1 MMMACAAALALAG
14 LANVTAAA
22 DPLVLQLRGPAQ
34 FEFAGYYA
42 ALWQGFYAE
51 AGLAIDIQP
60 GAPRGQP
67 PTDPV
72 RELAE
77 GRAQFGVAGA
87 ELVIRAAQGF
97 PLLVLAPIFQQSGA
111 AVYYRADA
119 DFGSPATLG
128 KAKLARLPASD
139 ILSAELATALQA
151 EGIDPNKLKTTPVE
165 PAQVLGVLADK
176 TADAAIASAWDL
188 PWLAKE
194 KGLNL
199 KSLNPAD
206 YRVEFY
212 GDTLFTLQRLA
223 RDEPDTVR
231 NFRLASLK
239 GWEYALQHPDEI
251 AGRLVATLPHPPGIT
266 DAAGL
271 ARYQVDVAHRLS
283 RYPDIPLGHSNPD
296 RWNRIEASLLGAGM
310 LLRTVDAD
318 EFLYDPDA
326 EARSRTDL
334 RAFAILG
341 GTLFAGLLA
350 IALLWFGWQRRPARA
365 RTGVTSGAPAA
376 RPAPVPASPIPA
388 SPDAAAAAPSPQQPA
403 AASVGAPVRPA
414 PGAAAPAD
422 LNALLTRFER
432 TIRQRLPRGVGY
444 RASLLRDLWS
454 CRADPQTVRRLML
467 DLVSEAGA
475 DVASGGQLILGTRNY
490 AFDEASAADTPGAE
504 IGEFVRL
511 TVRDSGRGLSED
523 ALDQVFDPELTRRA
537 AAARAAEAMRQLGG
551 FIRVE
556 SAEGVGTAVH
566 IYFPRL
572 EAADVSEPKHDKAAA
587 AAE

>member
-1 MMMACAAALALAG
+1 MSRIMACAAALAVAG
-14 LANVTAAA
+14 LANIAVAA

-77 GRAQFGVAGA
+77 GRAQFGVGGA
-87 ELVIRAAQGF
+87 ELVVRAAQGF

-111 AVYYRADA
+111 AVFYRADA
-119 DFGSPATLG
+119 DFGSPVALG

-139 ILSAELATALQA
+139 ILGAELATALQA
-151 EGIDPNKLKTTPVE
+151 EGIDPSKLKTTSVE
-165 PAQVLGVLADK
+165 PAQVLGILADK
-176 TADAAIASAWDL
+176 TVDAAIGSVWDL

-199 KSLNPAD
+199 KSFNPAD

-223 RDEPDTVR
+223 RDQPDTVR
-231 NFRLASLK
+231 DFRLASLR

-251 AGRLVATLPHPPGIT
+251 AGRLVATLPHPPGVN
-266 DAAGL
+266 DAAGF
-271 ARYQVDVAHRLS
+271 AHYQADVARRLS
-283 RYPDIPLGHSNPD
+283 RYPEIPLGHSNPD
-296 RWNRIEASLLGAGM
+296 RWNRIEASLLGAGA
-310 LLRTVDAD
+310 LLRTIDAD

-341 GTLFAGLLA
+341 GTLVAGLLA
-350 IALLWFGWQRRPARA
+350 IALLWFHWQRRPA
-365 RTGVTSGAPAA
+365 PAA
-376 RPAPVPASPIPA
+376 SRSPAATTAATTAQPTRPRIEAPPP
-388 SPDAAAAAPSPQQPA
+388 AAAPPRRAPPEPTPSQP
-403 AASVGAPVRPA
+403 
-414 PGAAAPAD
+414 APAD
-422 LNALLTRFER
+422 LNAVLTKLER

-444 RASLLRDLWS
+444 RASLLRELWS
-454 CRADPQTVRRLML
+454 CGADPQDVRRVVLE
-467 DLVSEAGA
+467 LVAEAGT
-475 DVASGGQLILGTRNY
+475 DIASGGQLILGTRNY
-490 AFDEASAADTPGAE
+490 AFDKASVADTPGAE

-511 TVRDSGRGLSED
+511 TVRDSGPGLSAE
-523 ALDQVFDPELTRRA
+523 ALNQVFDAAVTRRPA
-537 AAARAAEAMRQLGG
+537 AVRAAEAMRQLGG

-566 IYFPRL
+566 LYFPRL
-572 EAADVSEPKHDKAAA
+572 EPAALAEPKHDKAAPA

>member
-1 MMMACAAALALAG
+1 MSRIMAWAAVLAVAW
-14 LANVTAAA
+14 LANVAAAA

-51 AGLAIDIQP
+51 AGLSIDIQP

-77 GRAQFGVAGA
+77 GRAQFGVGGA
-87 ELVIRAAQGF
+87 ELVVRAAQGF
-97 PLLVLAPIFQQSGA
+97 PLLILAPIFQQSGA

-119 DFGSPATLG
+119 DFGSPVALG

-139 ILSAELATALQA
+139 ILGAELASALQA
-151 EGIDPNKLKTTPVE
+151 EGIDPSKLKTTLVE
-165 PAQVLGVLADK
+165 PGQVLGVLADK
-176 TADAAIASAWDL
+176 TIDAAIGTAWDL

-199 KSLNPAD
+199 KSFNPAD

-223 RDEPDTVR
+223 REQPDTVR
-231 NFRLASLK
+231 NFRLASLR

-251 AGRLVATLPHPPGIT
+251 AGRLVATLPHPPGVN
-266 DAAGL
+266 DAAGF
-271 ARYQVDVAHRLS
+271 AHYQADVARRLS
-283 RYPDIPLGHSNPD
+283 RYPEIPLGHSNPD
-296 RWNRIEASLLGAGM
+296 RWNRIEASLLGAGA
-310 LLRTVDAD
+310 LLRTIDAD

-341 GTLFAGLLA
+341 GTLVAGLLA
-350 IALLWFGWQRRPARA
+350 IALLWLRWQRR
-365 RTGVTSGAPAA
+365 SSPAA
-376 RPAPVPASPIPA
+376 NRSPAS
-388 SPDAAAAAPSPQQPA
+388 AAATAAQPTKPRIEA
-403 AASVGAPVRPA
+403 PPPPAAPVRRPPAEPASRQPA
-414 PGAAAPAD
+414 PDD
-422 LNALLTRFER
+422 LNAVLTKLER

-444 RASLLRDLWS
+444 RASLLRDLWGCS
-454 CRADPQTVRRLML
+454 ADPQGVRRVVL
-467 DLVSEAGA
+467 DLVAEAGA
-475 DVASGGQLILGTRNY
+475 DTASGGQLILGTRNY
-490 AFDEASAADTPGAE
+490 AFDKASVADTPGAE

-511 TVRDSGRGLSED
+511 TVRDSGPGLSEE
-523 ALDQVFDPELTRRA
+523 ALDRVFDPEATKRPA
-537 AAARAAEAMRQLGG
+537 AVRAAEEMRRLGG

-556 SAEGVGTAVH
+556 SAEAVGTAVH
-566 IYFPRL
+566 LYFPRA
-572 EAADVSEPKHDKAAA
+572 EPAALAEPKHDKAAPA